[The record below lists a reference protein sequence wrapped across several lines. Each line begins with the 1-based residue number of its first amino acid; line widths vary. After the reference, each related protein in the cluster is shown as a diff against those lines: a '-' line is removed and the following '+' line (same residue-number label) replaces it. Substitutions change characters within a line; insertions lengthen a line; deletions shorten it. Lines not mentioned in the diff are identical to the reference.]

1 MRISNISKVEGLI
14 HFVSENSTWS
24 PVTVS
29 NAVSALG
36 YRKNGALESLKR
48 LSSCLVDCAK
58 HGAACGI
65 HGFTMYYETVKF
77 FRENRRDI
85 VRNIELAAKTIGKET
100 ETMVQGFGVYRGQRP
115 PSVSDIS
122 RAIRDASRIYGDLTD
137 LYNVFS
143 WFCLEDISN
152 IWYRYSD
159 NNYSFYASLT
169 LTA

>member
-1 MRISNISKVEGLI
+1 MRINSISNVEGLI

-29 NAVSALG
+29 NIVAALG

-48 LSSCLVDCAK
+48 LSSCMVDCAK
-58 HGAACGI
+58 HGAACGV
-65 HGFTMYYETVKF
+65 HGFTMYHETVKF

-85 VRNIELAAKTIGKET
+85 VRNIELAAKTIGKEPA
-100 ETMVQGFGVYRGQRP
+100 TMVQGFGVYRGQRP

-122 RAIRDASRIYGDLTD
+122 RALRDTAKIQDDLAD

-152 IWYRYSD
+152 IWYRYLD
-159 NNYSFYASLT
+159 NNYPFYASLT

>member
-1 MRISNISKVEGLI
+1 MKINSISNVGSLI
-14 HFVSENSTWS
+14 NFVSENSTWS

-65 HGFTMYYETVKF
+65 HGFTMYHETVKF
-77 FRENRRDI
+77 FQENRRDI
-85 VRNIELAAKTIGKET
+85 VRNIELAAKIIGKDDAL
-100 ETMVQGFGVYRGQRP
+100 MIQGFGVYRGQRP

-122 RAIRDASRIYGDLTD
+122 RALRDMAKTHGDLTD

-152 IWYRYSD
+152 IWYRYLD
-159 NNYSFYASLT
+159 NNYPFYASLT